1 VPRTGLTAEEIR
13 ERAIEIAQEQLRKH
27 GFEKLRFSEVAKRIG
42 VSHVALYAHFK
53 DKSELLEAVTE
64 RWLVEMDAALEMIC
78 LGSGDALKR
87 IEKWFTLLHRYKIE
101 KVKNDPELFK
111 AFDSSSES
119 KKPSVQR
126 HLNNLETQIMGLLR
140 EAYSSRLLTK
150 NNPRKAY
157 IILNEAL
164 VGFYHPR
171 ILVLHLHE
179 KRDAILKKTLHTLL
193 KGLT

>member
-13 ERAIEIAQEQLRKH
+13 EKAIQIAQEQLRKR
-27 GFEKLRFSEVAKRIG
+27 GFEKLRFSEVAKSIG

-64 RWLVEMDAALEMIC
+64 RWLVEMDAALETVC
-78 LGSGDALKR
+78 AGNDDALKK
-87 IEKWFTLLHRYKIE
+87 IEKWFATLHRYKVE

-119 KKPSVQR
+119 KKPSAQH
-126 HLNNLETQIMGLLR
+126 HLHNLKNQITGLLR

-150 NNPRKAY
+150 HDPQKAY
-157 IILNEAL
+157 TILNEAM

-179 KRDAILKKTLHTLL
+179 KRDALLKKTLNTLL
-193 KGLT
+193 EGLR